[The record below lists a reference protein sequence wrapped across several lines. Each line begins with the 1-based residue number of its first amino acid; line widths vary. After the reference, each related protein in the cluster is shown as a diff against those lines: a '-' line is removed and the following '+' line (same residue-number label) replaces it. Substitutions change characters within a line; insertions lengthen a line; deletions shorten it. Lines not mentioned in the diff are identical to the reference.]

1 MPVLLELAAD
11 RWRLEISGP
20 ARELPPFLPAAES
33 ELTLQGDAEIRLS
46 EGSGG
51 WGSPD
56 GTRISAQPI
65 LFENTS
71 YDCYLV
77 ADSDGITL
85 DLPPGAGR
93 LRRSGEFS
101 HYNLS
106 FGNDVG
112 WAELAVR
119 DGSEVVKLRFEVFP
133 SKIDYRTDYA
143 AMRDEVA
150 AMMRGLVMTVQARTF
165 GASAPAPTSRPTLA
179 EWIALLKGYFDQFVR
194 TANAIASNPH
204 SALETALVQVDSG
217 RARTVAERVLE
228 RRIRHAP
235 LIDGTTSAFGMRLPR
250 RVPEVRKRTT
260 FNTAENRYVKY
271 LLLETL
277 RKLQRIVASDDTGDE
292 DADLTAERQ
301 FFNELRS
308 EARSMIRQ
316 IRRLLGAAFL
326 MDIQGRQPTSSSSLS
341 ISKHPAYSAFVQT
354 ARLLNGGL
362 SLQGGP
368 LRIGIKN
375 IAQLYEY
382 WCFLRLVRMFSESFF
397 LERQSIVQWR
407 HLRFVVVLAKGQ
419 ESAVWFREGASG
431 MRLCL
436 VYDRLFRGLP
446 TIAQRPDNVIQ
457 LASENRLYVLDAKY
471 RLSFDPDYVRRYGG
485 VGPTA
490 DDINTMHRYRDA
502 IVIPHPIKR
511 GEFQRGVVQGA
522 VVLFPFAD
530 EDGYRGHRFYK
541 SVAEVQIGGIPFL
554 PGAVSLAERH
564 IYGILR
570 ADGYFVSDTE
580 ERRPDA

>member
-235 LIDGTTSAFGMRLPR
+235 LIDGQLQHSECGCRGECRRFGNVR
-250 RVPEVRKRTT
+250 RS
-260 FNTAENRYVKY
+260 
-271 LLLETL
+271 TL
-277 RKLQRIVASDDTGDE
+277 RKTD
-292 DADLTAERQ
+292 
-301 FFNELRS
+301 
-308 EARSMIRQ
+308 
-316 IRRLLGAAFL
+316 
-326 MDIQGRQPTSSSSLS
+326 TSSTCYWRRCASCRGSLPQTTLATRML
-341 ISKHPAYSAFVQT
+341 ISQ
-354 ARLLNGGL
+354 L
-362 SLQGGP
+362 SD
-368 LRIGIKN
+368 N
-375 IAQLYEY
+375 
-382 WCFLRLVRMFSESFF
+382 FSTSCG
-397 LERQSIVQWR
+397 RR
-407 HLRFVVVLAKGQ
+407 
-419 ESAVWFREGASG
+419 
-431 MRLCL
+431 
-436 VYDRLFRGLP
+436 RG
-446 TIAQRPDNVIQ
+446 R
-457 LASENRLYVLDAKY
+457 
-471 RLSFDPDYVRRYGG
+471 
-485 VGPTA
+485 
-490 DDINTMHRYRDA
+490 
-502 IVIPHPIKR
+502 
-511 GEFQRGVVQGA
+511 
-522 VVLFPFAD
+522 
-530 EDGYRGHRFYK
+530 
-541 SVAEVQIGGIPFL
+541 
-554 PGAVSLAERH
+554 
-564 IYGILR
+564 
-570 ADGYFVSDTE
+570 
-580 ERRPDA
+580 